1 MEFEGLRSQ
10 KEALDHETAVITIR
24 VDLLSF

>member
-10 KEALDHETAVITIR
+10 NEALDHETAVITIR
-24 VDLLSF
+24 ADLLFF